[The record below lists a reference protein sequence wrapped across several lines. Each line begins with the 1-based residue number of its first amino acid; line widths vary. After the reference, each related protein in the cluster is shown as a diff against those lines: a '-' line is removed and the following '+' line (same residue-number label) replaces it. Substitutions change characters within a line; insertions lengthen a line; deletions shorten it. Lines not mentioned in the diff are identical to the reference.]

1 MKPRKQGKM
10 NGWALV
16 GQLLAAVCLVV
27 ACGGREDEAAD
38 AALEP
43 PTPTAR
49 AAARADAEKA
59 SATPTAVITV
69 ERPAE
74 GVATQPRVTADA
86 ANLRAGPAT
95 DYPVIGAAQL
105 QDELTLVARN
115 DARDWLQI
123 RTARGLAWI
132 YAPLTDVTTEA
143 VAALPVGTY
152 DLLPAPAEAVAPQ
165 TPAPARNAEA
175 DASAEPTAVVAARPR
190 VTVNAA
196 NLRAGPAT
204 DYPVIG
210 AAQLQDELTLVARND
225 ARDWLQIRT
234 ARGLAWIYAP
244 LTDVTAEAVAALPV
258 GTYAAVPP
266 PTPLPPAPAAPR
278 APQAPASARAGDA
291 YEASLNALVVTPHSN
306 NPPYDRDDWHPRW
319 RDADG
324 DCQDTRAEVLIAE
337 SSDSVTFRQGRQCT
351 VDRGRWVGP
360 WSGTTFSQA
369 SDVDVDHHVPLKNA
383 HVSGGAAWSRAQKEA
398 YANDLDL
405 PAALQAMEDGL
416 NQQKSAYGP
425 EAWKPPL
432 RRAWCQYARDWIDVK
447 AKYRLAV
454 TAAEKNALHQMLATC
469 REAASN
475 PPAAAAQ
482 PIAPP
487 PAPIPVPAP
496 VQPAGGNLE
505 LRACDAGDEVVT
517 FVNTGS
523 EAVRLADYRLEDE
536 GPKFTHR
543 FRAEDVIGPHE
554 TWFLVSGPGAAEDKG
569 RKQLLFQAKHI
580 WNNDGDT
587 AFLYHGETLVSQV
600 ECQR

>member
-1 MKPRKQGKM
+1 MKPRKQVKR
-10 NGWALV
+10 NGWALIGRLIAV
-16 GQLLAAVCLVV
+16 ACLAV

-38 AALEP
+38 AVLE
-43 PTPTAR
+43 TPTR
-49 AAARADAEKA
+49 AVAKADEEKA
-59 SATPTAVITV
+59 SETPTAVITV
-69 ERPAE
+69 ARPAE
-74 GVATQPRVTADA
+74 AVAAPPRVTVNV

-95 DYPVIGAAQL
+95 DYPVIGEAQL

-123 RTARGLAWI
+123 RTARGPAWI
-132 YAPLTDVTTEA
+132 YAPLTDVTAEA
-143 VAALPVGTY
+143 VAALPVGSY
-152 DLLPAPAEAVAPQ
+152 DSLPAPAEAVAPR
-165 TPAPARNAEA
+165 TPAPAR
-175 DASAEPTAVVAARPR
+175 DIDEPTAAVAAPPR
-190 VTVNAA
+190 VTVNVA

-210 AAQLQDELTLVARND
+210 EAQLQDELTLVARND

-244 LTDVTAEAVAALPV
+244 LTDVTAEAAAALPV
-258 GTYAAVPP
+258 GTYAALPA
-266 PTPLPPAPAAPR
+266 PTPLPPAPAEPR
-278 APQAPASARAGDA
+278 APQPAPASARNGDA
-291 YEASLNALVVTPHSN
+291 YEASLDALVVAPHSN

-337 SSDSVTFRQGRQCT
+337 SSVSVTFRRDGRCT
-351 VDRGRWVGP
+351 VDRGLWVGP
-360 WSGTTFSQA
+360 WGGTTFSQA
-369 SDVDVDHHVPLKNA
+369 SDLDVDHHVPLKNA
-383 HVSGGAAWSRAQKEA
+383 HVSGGAAWSRAQKES

-405 PAALQAMEDGL
+405 PGALQAMENSL
-416 NQQKSAYGP
+416 NRQKSAHGP
-425 EAWKPPL
+425 EAWKPPEQ
-432 RRAWCQYARDWIDVK
+432 RAWCQYARDWIDVK
-447 AKYRLAV
+447 TKYRLAV

-469 REAASN
+469 REAASGQ
-475 PPAAAAQ
+475 PAAAAP

-487 PAPIPVPAP
+487 PAPVPTPVP
-496 VQPAGGNLE
+496 VQPAGGSLE

-536 GPKFTHR
+536 GSNFTHR

-554 TWFLVSGPGAAEDKG
+554 TWSLVSGPGAAEDKG
-569 RKQLLFQAKHI
+569 RKRLLFQTKHI

-587 AFLYHGETLVSQV
+587 AFLYQGATLVSQV
-600 ECQR
+600 DCQR